1 MKSDDATKVVF
12 KICLDSEWQEAVNKG
27 VYTGSALDLRDG
39 FIHLSTSDQVIETA
53 QLHFRNIT
61 SLVLVAVDRAGLD
74 IRYEESRNGQMFPH
88 LFSDL
93 PVSAAVKVQPVSL
106 DADGVPIITAE
117 MIAAASV

>member
-1 MKSDDATKVVF
+1 MESDDAMKLVF
-12 KICLDSEWQEAVNKG
+12 KICLYSEWQEAVNKG

-53 QLHFRNIT
+53 QLYFRNIT

>member
-1 MKSDDATKVVF
+1 MKSNDATKVVF

>member
-39 FIHLSTSDQVIETA
+39 FIHLSSSDQVIETA
-53 QLHFRNIT
+53 QLHFMNI
-61 SLVLVAVDRAGLD
+61 SDLLLVAVDPAGLD

-93 PVSAAVKVQPVSL
+93 PVSAAVNVQPISM
-106 DADGVPIITAE
+106 DADGVPIITAD
-117 MIAAASV
+117 MLAAASA